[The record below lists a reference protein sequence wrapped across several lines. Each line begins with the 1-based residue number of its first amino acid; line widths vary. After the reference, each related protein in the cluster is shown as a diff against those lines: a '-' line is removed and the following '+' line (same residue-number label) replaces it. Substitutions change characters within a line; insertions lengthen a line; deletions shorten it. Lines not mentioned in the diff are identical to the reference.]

1 MSTLSLRLP
10 NSLHERLGKIARRG
24 DNVSI
29 NQLISSAV
37 AEKVSALMTEEYLSE
52 RATRGSRRK
61 FAAVLKRVPAA
72 DPDAAD
78 RLPNQ
83 RLQRSDR
90 RTSHHG
96 RKTRAAGR

>member
-10 NSLHERLGKIARRG
+10 NSLHERLGKIARR

-52 RATRGSRRK
+52 RAARGSRRK
-61 FAAVLKRVPAA
+61 FAAVLRKVRAT

-83 RLQRSDR
+83 QLQRTGR

-96 RKTRAAGR
+96 RKTRAFGR